1 MSRFCPKCN
10 RPLVIFRG
18 FWQCKH
24 CIEEK
29 EKENWSTK
37 EHMKI
42 DLENAEKIMKDWE
55 KASKK
60 ELLAY
65 ESRHGIMTKRTR
77 KLLKKEGGKE

>member
-1 MSRFCPKCN
+1 MRVCNKCN

-18 FWQCKH
+18 FWQCKY

-29 EKENWSTK
+29 
-37 EHMKI
+37 
-42 DLENAEKIMKDWE
+42 E

-65 ESRHGIMTKRTR
+65 ESKHGIMTKRTR
-77 KLLKKEGGKE
+77 KVLKREENEGKD